1 MGPVNDD
8 DDMATRTTAEAPV
21 RSESPGRSGPPS
33 PSTGDAEAGA
43 ERMAGAPGMEE
54 AGYGYGV

>member
-8 DDMATRTTAEAPV
+8 DDMVTRTAPDAPV
-21 RSESPGRSGPPS
+21 RSDFPN
-33 PSTGDAEAGA
+33 GDAVA
-43 ERMAGAPGMEE
+43 EREVDEADRVEERLAPGIAV

>member
-8 DDMATRTTAEAPV
+8 DDMVTRTAAEVPV
-21 RSESPGRSGPPS
+21 RSDRAK
-33 PSTGDAEAGA
+33 DASAAA
-43 ERMAGAPGMEE
+43 EREDNNDGVEEPLVPAIEE